1 MRKGMRIS
9 FYFPEGARH
18 GHHLMHEWL
27 LQAARDCGIKG
38 GAAFRAI
45 AGFGRHGHLHYG
57 HFFEEGGRHLPV
69 EVRLVS
75 TPELVERMLELVR
88 AERAKVFYVK
98 AEVVYGW
105 VPADL
110 SEEK

>member
-1 MRKGMRIS
+1 MRKGVRLQ

-18 GHHLMHEWL
+18 HHQLLHEFL
-27 LQAARDCGIKG
+27 LQGARDCGIKG

-69 EVRLVS
+69 EVRLVT
-75 TPELVERMLELVR
+75 TPDLAERMLEFVR
-88 AERAKVFYVK
+88 AERVNVFYVQS
-98 AEVVYGW
+98 EVVYGW
-105 VPADL
+105 VPDDSA
-110 SEEK
+110 EKA